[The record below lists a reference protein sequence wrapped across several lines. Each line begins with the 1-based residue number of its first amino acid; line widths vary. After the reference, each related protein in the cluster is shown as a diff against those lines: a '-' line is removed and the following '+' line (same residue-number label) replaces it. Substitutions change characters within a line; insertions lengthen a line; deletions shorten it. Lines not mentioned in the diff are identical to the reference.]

1 MFKAF
6 DVDGA
11 GAIDRDDL
19 DLAAKSLGWK
29 PQ

>member
-6 DVDGA
+6 DVDGS

-19 DLAAKSLGWK
+19 DLAAKALGWK
-29 PQ
+29 PS